1 MTDEK
6 GYYNF
11 AGVPP
16 GDYDVVSHMHDM
28 TSPAK
33 KVTIVSGQNAT
44 VDLELSLS
52 TLKYEVTVTSSG
64 REVTAFDAFQ
74 SVTLVDSVQLSEQSA
89 FSLGEVI
96 GNESGVHK
104 RSFGPG
110 SSRPVIRGFDGD
122 RVLVLNDGLATGTL
136 SSQSGEHAE
145 PIDSAHLDR
154 IEVVKGPATLLY
166 GSNAIG
172 GVVNM
177 VTEHHLLHEKSHP
190 GLRGQ
195 LTTIGGTNN
204 NQAAAH
210 VNAEY
215 GLKNWLF
222 WSSGSRQVAGDYSS
236 ADERVQNSKTRMT
249 SGSAGMGWFSDGPF
263 FNLSY
268 AFNKGRL
275 GIPFAGEFHHHH
287 EEEGAEDHEDHE
299 EETAA
304 LVDETFTWQNA
315 RFDVGTHRANSL
327 FNEFKLSASFSR
339 WMHKELENKE
349 VATSFDNKLLNVR
362 ATATQQPW
370 KSLSGTSGFQ
380 FFHRDYAAEGEEAL
394 SPPVI
399 GNGAAFFTLQEI
411 DLKAARL
418 QFGGRIDHTS
428 YAPSGQAD
436 RSYTG
441 FSGAAGIHIPLRQK
455 TALVANYTHSY
466 RAPAIEEL
474 YNYGPHIGNLAFE
487 IGNPNLRR
495 ESSDG
500 IDFSLRHDNPQ
511 FNAEANFYYYSIRDF
526 VYMRL
531 TGEMEH
537 GLRVAQFAQADSRFI
552 GGEVHLEI
560 ALHRNFWVQSN
571 LDIVNAQLTRT
582 GQALPRIP
590 PFRGTIGLDARWRGL
605 RFKPEIVMSS
615 AQDRIYPTET
625 RTPGYL
631 VVNMA
636 ASYTLARASLMHVF
650 SAGLYN
656 MGDTLYRNHLSFIKD
671 LAPEMGRSARFTYA
685 LRFF

>member
-1 MTDEK
+1 
-6 GYYNF
+6 
-11 AGVPP
+11 
-16 GDYDVVSHMHDM
+16 
-28 TSPAK
+28 
-33 KVTIVSGQNAT
+33 
-44 VDLELSLS
+44 
-52 TLKYEVTVTSSG
+52 
-64 REVTAFDAFQ
+64 
-74 SVTLVDSVQLSEQSA
+74 
-89 FSLGEVI
+89 
-96 GNESGVHK
+96 
-104 RSFGPG
+104 
-110 SSRPVIRGFDGD
+110 
-122 RVLVLNDGLATGTL
+122 
-136 SSQSGEHAE
+136 
-145 PIDSAHLDR
+145 
-154 IEVVKGPATLLY
+154 
-166 GSNAIG
+166 
-172 GVVNM
+172 
-177 VTEHHLLHEKSHP
+177 
-190 GLRGQ
+190 
-195 LTTIGGTNN
+195 
-204 NQAAAH
+204 
-210 VNAEY
+210 
-215 GLKNWLF
+215 
-222 WSSGSRQVAGDYSS
+222 
-236 ADERVQNSKTRMT
+236 
-249 SGSAGMGWFSDGPF
+249 
-263 FNLSY
+263 
-268 AFNKGRL
+268 
-275 GIPFAGEFHHHH
+275 
-287 EEEGAEDHEDHE
+287 
-299 EETAA
+299 
-304 LVDETFTWQNA
+304 
-315 RFDVGTHRANSL
+315 
-327 FNEFKLSASFSR
+327 
-339 WMHKELENKE
+339 MHKELENKE